1 MIPYLNV
8 LYSEL
13 RLSRCKDTKY
23 FFIGKENIRKSFFE
37 KINSV
42 EKVVFGR
49 KYRVNMSRVRE

>member
-13 RLSRCKDTKY
+13 LCKDTKY
-23 FFIGKENIRKSFFE
+23 FFMGKENIRKSFFE
-37 KINSV
+37 KIKSV